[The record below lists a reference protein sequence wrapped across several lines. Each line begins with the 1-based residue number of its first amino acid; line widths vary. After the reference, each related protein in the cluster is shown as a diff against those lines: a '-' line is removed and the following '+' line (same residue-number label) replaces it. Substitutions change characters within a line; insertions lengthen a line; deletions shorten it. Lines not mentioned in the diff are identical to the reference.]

1 MAQPRAVITGLGIL
15 SPLGNDVASNWE
27 NIKAGKSGIAPITGF
42 DTTAYAT
49 RFGGQLKDFSAD
61 EFIERK
67 DLRRM
72 DAFSVYSTVA
82 ATQALEDAGIK
93 PFPANPE
100 RYAVYIGSGIGGID
114 TIYHNSAALMS
125 KGPRKV
131 SPFFVPNGIINM
143 ASGNLSIRY
152 GFKGANLGLAT
163 ACTTGTHSIGLGMRA
178 ILYGEADLVVVGGS
192 EAPVNPL
199 GLAGFTAARSLSTR
213 NDAPQ
218 QASRP
223 WDKERDGFVLSEGAG
238 IMVLEEFEH
247 ARARGARIYAE
258 VKGFGMSGDAH
269 HITAPP
275 EQGEGAALAMMAAL
289 KDAQYNPEDIQY
301 INAHGTSTSL
311 GDLAEVRAIKKVFAS
326 HSSKLAIS
334 STKSMVGHLLG
345 ASGAVEA
352 IYSILA
358 MQDNLLPPT
367 INLDQPE
374 DECDLNFVPHQA
386 QETDVN
392 AVLSNSFGFGGTNAS
407 LVLGRV

>member
-1 MAQPRAVITGLGIL
+1 MSRRRAVVTGLGML

-27 NIKAGKSGIAPITGF
+27 NITAGKSGIAPITGF
-42 DTTAYAT
+42 DTASYGT
-49 RFGGQLKDFSAD
+49 RFGGQLKNFSSEGILD
-61 EFIERK
+61 KK
-67 DLRRM
+67 DLRRF
-72 DAFSVYSTVA
+72 DAFSEYSLVA
-82 ATQALEDAGIK
+82 AVEGLEDAGIS

-114 TIYHNSAALMS
+114 TIYQNATALS
-125 KGPRKV
+125 TKGPRRV

-152 GFKGANLGLAT
+152 GFQGGNLGFAT
-163 ACTTGTHSIGLGMRA
+163 ACTTGTHSIGMGMRS
-178 ILYGEADLVVVGGS
+178 ILYGEADVVVVGGS

-213 NDAPQ
+213 NDAPEE
-218 QASRP
+218 ASRP

-238 IMVLEEFEH
+238 ILILEEYEH

-258 VKGFGMSGDAH
+258 MKGFGMSGDAH

-275 EQGEGAALAMMAAL
+275 EDGRGAALAMKAAL
-289 KDAQYNPEDIQY
+289 ADARLAPEDIHY

-311 GDLAEVRAIKKVFAS
+311 GDIAEVRAIKNIFAA
-326 HSSKLAIS
+326 HAHKMPVS
-334 STKSMVGHLLG
+334 STKSMIGHLLG

-358 MQDNLLPPT
+358 IQDNIAPPT
-367 INLDQPE
+367 INLQEPDG
-374 DECDLNFVPHQA
+374 ECDLDFVPQRA
-386 QETDVN
+386 REVKIDR
-392 AVLSNSFGFGGTNAS
+392 VLSNSFGFGGTNAS
-407 LVLGRV
+407 IIFSRL

>member
-1 MAQPRAVITGLGIL
+1 MQPRAVITGMGIL
-15 SPLGNDVASNWE
+15 SPLGNDVASNWK

-42 DTTAYAT
+42 DVTAYAT
-49 RFGGQLKDFSAD
+49 RFGGQLKDFSSD
-61 EFIERK
+61 QVIEPS

-72 DAFSVYSTVA
+72 DTFSVYSTVA
-82 ATQALEDAGIK
+82 AVQALEDAGIK

-114 TIYHNSAALMS
+114 TIYRNSQALMS
-125 KGPRKV
+125 KGPRRV

-152 GFKGANLGLAT
+152 GFRGANLGFAT

-178 ILYGEADLVVVGGS
+178 ILYGEADVVVVGGT

-213 NDAPQ
+213 NVAPT

-223 WDKERDGFVLSEGAG
+223 WDQNRDGFVLSEGAG
-238 IMVLEEFEH
+238 ILILEDFEH
-247 ARARGARIYAE
+247 ARARGAHIYAE

-275 EQGEGAALAMMAAL
+275 EDGEGAALAMAAAL
-289 KDAQYNPEDIQY
+289 RDAECNPEDIQY

-311 GDLAEVRAIKKVFAS
+311 GDIAEIRAIKKVFAS
-326 HSSKLAIS
+326 HSYRLAIS

-358 MQDNLLPPT
+358 MKDSLAPPT
-367 INLDQPE
+367 INLDRPE
-374 DECDLNFVPHQA
+374 EECDLNLVPHHA
-386 QETDVN
+386 QEAKIN
-392 AVLSNSFGFGGTNAS
+392 MALSNSFGFGGTNAS
-407 LVLGRV
+407 LVFSQI